1 MNKKIKILIS
11 TLFLTVILLIA
22 MYYSVP
28 RIDKRFTKEFEK
40 NNLKIVNRA
49 VFVDNDLKVKNKE
62 NGFNG
67 EILHRLFIIEQNE
80 KKKYL
85 YLFIHYLKNFS
96 DDAIS
101 NELVEY
107 EILYNNSEKIQKR
120 RNAFQVDESSVG
132 EIFEN
137 VLDFKDFKI
146 VMEFNRK
153 ENKKIKFL
161 NVKIE
166 TFIKKNDFKLLK
178 TVKYIWNE
186 SYKNI
191 LYLTEYDDTFDEF
204 YLKTKDEDGVL

>member
-1 MNKKIKILIS
+1 
-11 TLFLTVILLIA
+11 
-22 MYYSVP
+22 
-28 RIDKRFTKEFEK
+28 
-40 NNLKIVNRA
+40 
-49 VFVDNDLKVKNKE
+49 
-62 NGFNG
+62 
-67 EILHRLFIIEQNE
+67 
-80 KKKYL
+80 
-85 YLFIHYLKNFS
+85 LKNFS
-96 DDAIS
+96 DDSIS

-120 RNAFQVDESSVG
+120 RNAFQVDESNVG

-186 SYKNI
+186 SYKNK

-204 YLKTKDEDGVL
+204 YLKRKDEDGVL

>member
-1 MNKKIKILIS
+1 MKKKIKILMS
-11 TLFLTVILLIA
+11 TLFLTVILLVA

-40 NNLKIVNRA
+40 NNLKIADRA
-49 VFVDNDLKVKNKE
+49 VFVNNDLKIENKK

-67 EILHRLFIIEQNE
+67 EILHRLFIIEQNGR
-80 KKKYL
+80 KKYL

-96 DDAIS
+96 DDLIS

-186 SYKNI
+186 SYKNK

-204 YLKTKDEDGVL
+204 YLKRKDEGGVL